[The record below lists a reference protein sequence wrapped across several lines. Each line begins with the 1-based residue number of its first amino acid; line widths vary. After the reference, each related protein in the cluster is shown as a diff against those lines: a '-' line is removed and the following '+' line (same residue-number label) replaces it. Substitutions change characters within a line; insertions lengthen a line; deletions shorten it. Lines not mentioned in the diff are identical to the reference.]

1 MGEDDARGTPPR
13 VAEVVTKAEIDEIE
27 AQLAQLLAVPD
38 DARFHANFRHGS
50 AGYHEAAF
58 AYQVAAWTQEIS
70 NAAVTLYHQRHD
82 YNAAGLADRLAGAA
96 MATRQLFHLAT
107 AQYDYLEFRQRDPV
121 GAELYKATEAVP
133 RNTFRGPK
141 GRRWLSTVA
150 RDEVKINIKAAAE
163 ARVNKARG
171 RKSNPGGG
179 GGGGGGGSGGGGGD
193 ASLGGNCAPQSSADA
208 AAEAAA
214 AAVAAPTVAVFTNI
228 AAAAAASSAAVGGL
242 SSAPAARPAPP
253 S

>member
-1 MGEDDARGTPPR
+1 M
-13 VAEVVTKAEIDEIE
+13 
-27 AQLAQLLAVPD
+27 
-38 DARFHANFRHGS
+38 
-50 AGYHEAAF
+50 
-58 AYQVAAWTQEIS
+58 AAWTQEIS

-179 GGGGGGGSGGGGGD
+179 GGGGGGGSGGGGG
-193 ASLGGNCAPQSSADA
+193 GGGGGKGGGGGGQAKNGGGGQGGGQGGGGGPKSGKGGGSGGSS
-208 AAEAAA
+208 
-214 AAVAAPTVAVFTNI
+214 
-228 AAAAAASSAAVGGL
+228 SSGGKTGGGGGE
-242 SSAPAARPAPP
+242 SPA
-253 S
+253 